1 GFRGD
6 PGVDLSRN
14 EKIVKRCSWRRD
26 FELEPRRRLPV
37 PDFFRPVRDPGNR
50 LQIHPVFLFQDA
62 ARPKRCRGKPGLQTD
77 APAVEILWRAN
88 AGALIDVNIR
98 MAKHPFHKN
107 RNRRKPQGPLL
118 QIGHINA
125 GEKFCHIES
134 AMTPIALAAA
144 VIRVDLNFQIDV
156 AWPYPSVD
164 ERLAAIVKRAGHAEF
179 QWHRATSL

>member
-1 GFRGD
+1 
-6 PGVDLSRN
+6 
-14 EKIVKRCSWRRD
+14 K
-26 FELEPRRRLPV
+26 
-37 PDFFRPVRDPGNR
+37 
-50 LQIHPVFLFQDA
+50 
-62 ARPKRCRGKPGLQTD
+62 
-77 APAVEILWRAN
+77 AN

-156 AWPYPSVD
+156 VRPYPSVD

-179 QWHRATSL
+179 QWHRATSLSPRSTRRCGRISAGTIFEVCRLRAAEASIVPWIAWVQKEIDRGGIKVPQGSYDKISNFVRFVTFMVTSLSP